1 MSGLSV
7 RPEQKTDVDAIRRV
21 HETAFSS
28 PLEAELVDNLQAEGD
43 AVLSLVACSGGAVS
57 GHVLFSRLRMLEA
70 RGVRATALGPLG
82 VVPEQHG
89 RGIGTALVRDGL
101 ARLRADG
108 EDLVIVLGDPKYYG
122 RFGFTAKAARVF
134 QTPYDGPNLQALALS
149 DAGHLAQGVLRYA
162 PAFSML
168 A

>member
-7 RPEQKTDVDAIRRV
+7 RPEQKADVDVIRRV
-21 HETAFSS
+21 HESAFGSL
-28 PLEAELVDNLQAEGD
+28 LEAELVDNLQAEGD
-43 AVLSLVACSGGAVS
+43 AVLSLVAAYDGEIC
-57 GHVLFSRLRMLEA
+57 GHVLFSRLRVLEA

-82 VVPEQHG
+82 VIPSARG
-89 RGIGTALVRDGL
+89 RGVGTALVRDGL
-101 ARLRADG
+101 SRLMGDS
-108 EDLVIVLGDPKYYG
+108 EDLVLVLGDPEFYG
-122 RFGFTAKAARVF
+122 RFGFSAKAASVF

-162 PAFSML
+162 PAFSMM

>member
-1 MSGLSV
+1 MSEVSV

-21 HETAFSS
+21 HEAAFSS
-28 PLEAELVDNLQAEGD
+28 LLEAELVDNLQAEGD
-43 AVLSLVACSGGAVS
+43 AVLSLVAWSEGEVS
-57 GHVLFSRLRMLEA
+57 GHVLFSRLRALEA
-70 RGVRATALGPLG
+70 RGLRATALGPLG
-82 VVPEQHG
+82 VVPAQRR

-101 ARLRADG
+101 ARLRGDG
-108 EDLVIVLGDPKYYG
+108 EDLVIVLGDPKFYE
-122 RFGFTAKAARVF
+122 RFGFSVKAARVF

-162 PAFSML
+162 PAFSMM